1 MPLQVKDNTKSVQ
14 KNGQMK
20 GSDKMPKSKFAEMAK
35 TDEQRATEFQ
45 HSIAINIMML
55 MLEKDLN
62 QMDMARLTKIAQPNI
77 SSKLN
82 GNIAITLQDIVKF
95 AKALKVSPSD
105 LTKEKAPDRWH
116 SREQIQIYVVLIIA

>member
-105 LTKEKAPDRWH
+105 LTKEKAPDR
-116 SREQIQIYVVLIIA
+116 